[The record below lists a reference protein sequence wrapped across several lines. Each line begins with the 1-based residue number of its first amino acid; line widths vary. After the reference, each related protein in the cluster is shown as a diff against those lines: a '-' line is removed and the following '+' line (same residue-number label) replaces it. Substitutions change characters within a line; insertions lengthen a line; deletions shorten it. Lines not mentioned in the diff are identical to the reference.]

1 MVNINL
7 FFFLAEG
14 AIHFIVHNMNNPA
27 PIDNELL
34 TTKQASDW
42 ASGFLQKN
50 ITPSNISYLVR
61 YGRIKNKANGV
72 GIQVAKSELS
82 RYYEK
87 HYDRENSWKEKLGKD
102 LNWRL
107 SFSEYKEAETTKHV
121 HRLHPYKGKFIPQLV
136 EYFLDNKIDDFKKE
150 IFFQKGDII
159 LDPFCGSG
167 TTLVQAAEMGMDA
180 IGVDISAFN
189 ATISNGKLAVVSTE
203 VLSEIINNIT
213 QSLKRF
219 NSEKKLLDFE
229 NELLTELYQFNSRYF
244 LTDEAIERIH
254 AQGRGDEYG
263 EKKAKEFLP
272 TFLSLIKKYNIP
284 VFVPKPDNFLTR
296 WYHPHILAELNVIKK
311 EIDQI
316 KDKKIANILSI
327 ILCRTA
333 RTARAT
339 THSDLATLIEPVAHT
354 YYCAKHGKICKPLF
368 SAQKWWQSYG
378 KDTVARLESFLTL
391 RASSDQ
397 YCLVGDSTKIDI
409 ATELE
414 KQHPQLADKVKTKKI
429 NGIFS
434 SPPYVGLIDYHEQHA
449 YAYDLLQLP
458 RADNSEIGP
467 AFMGQGR
474 AAKEAYLL
482 GVSAVI
488 ANAKK
493 YMIKDYNVFL
503 VANDKFNL
511 YPAIAEKAGMK
522 IVNQY
527 KRPVLNRTEK
537 DRAAYAE
544 FIFHL
549 KDRG

>member
-1 MVNINL
+1 MTSLIQT
-7 FFFLAEG
+7 
-14 AIHFIVHNMNNPA
+14 
-27 PIDNELL
+27 DNEWL
-34 TTKQASDW
+34 TAKQASDW

-61 YGRIKNKANGV
+61 YGRIKNKGNGV
-72 GIQVAKSELS
+72 GIQVDKSELS
-82 RYYEK
+82 RYYEQ
-87 HYDRENSWKEKLGKD
+87 HYKRENAWKEKLGSD

-107 SFSEYKEAETTKHV
+107 SFSECKESDTTKHV

-136 EYFLDNKIDDFKKE
+136 EYFLDDKTDEFKKE
-150 IFFQKGDII
+150 VFFHKNDIV

-167 TTLVQAAEMGMDA
+167 TTLVQSAEMGINA

-189 ATISNGKLAVVSTE
+189 AIISNSKLAMVSSID
-203 VLSEIINNIT
+203 LSQIIEKIT
-213 QSLKRF
+213 LALKKF
-219 NSEKKLLDFE
+219 NAETKLLNFE
-229 NELLTELYQFNSRYF
+229 NELLSELYKFNSRYF
-244 LTDEAIERIH
+244 LTAEAIDNIH
-254 AQGRGDEYG
+254 AKGLGDDYG
-263 EKKAKEFLP
+263 EEKAKEFLP
-272 TFLSLIKKYNIP
+272 TFFSLIEKYNIP
-284 VFVPKPDNFLTR
+284 IFAPTNKNFLTQ
-296 WYHPHILAELNVIKK
+296 WYHPHILTELDIIKK
-311 EIDQI
+311 EID
-316 KDKKIANILSI
+316 KAEDKKIKEVLSI

-339 THSDLATLIEPVAHT
+339 THSDLATLIKPVSQT

-368 SAQKWWQSYG
+368 SAQKWWQIYS
-378 KDTVARLESFLTL
+378 KDTLARFNIFAKL
-391 RASSDQ
+391 RQPSQ
-397 YCLVGDSTKIDI
+397 QHCLVGDSAKIDI
-409 ATELE
+409 INSLE
-414 KQHPQLADKVKTKKI
+414 KENPTLADMVKTKKI

-458 RADNSEIGP
+458 RADDSEIGP

-474 AAKEAYLL
+474 QAKEAYVN

-488 ANAKK
+488 SNAKK
-493 YMIKDYNVFL
+493 YMVKDYNVFL

-511 YPAIAEKAGMK
+511 YPTIAEKAGMM

-549 KDRG
+549 KEKE